1 MNHRTKLE
9 RSFPTLLHYRNSRET
24 RQRTFRCLAYVKTS
38 IFAKRGQMTEADG
51 FSKIKGFK
59 TTYKIIKP
67 GSGPSVEK
75 GAQVTVHATGIVK
88 ESNKKFVG

>member
-1 MNHRTKLE
+1 
-9 RSFPTLLHYRNSRET
+9 
-24 RQRTFRCLAYVKTS
+24 
-38 IFAKRGQMTEADG
+38 MTEADG